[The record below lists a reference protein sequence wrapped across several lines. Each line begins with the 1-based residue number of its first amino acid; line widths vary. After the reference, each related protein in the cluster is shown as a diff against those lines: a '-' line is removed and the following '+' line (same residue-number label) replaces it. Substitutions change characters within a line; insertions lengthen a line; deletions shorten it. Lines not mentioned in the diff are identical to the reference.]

1 MVRKVQRE
9 LSEMMKTQKQED
21 QIDDRLVQAQM
32 REEAVRRYFNQ
43 QIHTYLRTNR
53 KGMWQLD
60 MSDYNEMT
68 KNYNTKQK
76 QVFMDQLLKAMQT
89 NRGKPIKR
97 IREHNKSVLLN
108 QIDD

>member
-1 MVRKVQRE
+1 MRELHDMMKDETQQEEISTRLLEQTLHERKVRNFFNE
-9 LSEMMKTQKQED
+9 
-21 QIDDRLVQAQM
+21 QIR
-32 REEAVRRYFNQ
+32 
-43 QIHTYLRTNR
+43 TYLRMNH

-68 KNYNTKQK
+68 KNYNTRQK

-89 NRGKPIKR
+89 NRGKPIKW
-97 IREHNKSVLLN
+97 IKEHNKSVLLN

>member
-9 LSEMMKTQKQED
+9 LSEMMKTQKKED

-53 KGMWQLD
+53 KGM
-60 MSDYNEMT
+60 
-68 KNYNTKQK
+68 
-76 QVFMDQLLKAMQT
+76 
-89 NRGKPIKR
+89 
-97 IREHNKSVLLN
+97 
-108 QIDD
+108 